1 MGIINN
7 FFHILQII
15 MKIIVCKIDKKYK
28 LSNSINLSFY
38 MPTNSN
44 FNFTN
49 NSVVTLELPF
59 SEHVEELR
67 QRIFLIVGVILLFTF
82 FSFVEV
88 KSPVK
93 FLELPINNVK
103 FFQLSPGEYFIS
115 TVKISFY
122 TGLLFSSPVAIGQLI
137 LFLLPGLTKK
147 ETKIILPLLISSLV
161 LFGLGLT
168 FSYYTLVPAALN
180 FFLNY
185 SEEVIEPFWS
195 FDQYFEFI
203 LVLFYSTG
211 LAFQIPIIQILV
223 GLLNIVS
230 AKQMLSAW
238 RYVILLSTVLG
249 AILTPSTDPL
259 TQLLLS
265 LAILLLYFSGL
276 GILFLIK
283 N

>member
-1 MGIINN
+1 MT
-7 FFHILQII
+7 
-15 MKIIVCKIDKKYK
+15 
-28 LSNSINLSFY
+28 
-38 MPTNSN
+38 TNSN
-44 FNFTN
+44 FNFITN
-49 NSVVTLELPF
+49 TTVTLELPF
-59 SEHVEELR
+59 PEHIEELR
-67 QRIFLIVGVILLFTF
+67 QRIFLLFWIILLLTCIAFI
-82 FSFVEV
+82 EV
-88 KSPVK
+88 KDLVK
-93 FLELPINNVK
+93 ILELPVQNVK
-103 FFQLSPGEYFIS
+103 FFQISPGEYFIS
-115 TVKISFY
+115 TIKISFY
-122 TGLLFSSPVAIGQLI
+122 TGLLFSSPFVIGQLI

-147 ETKIILPLLISSLV
+147 ETKIILPLLLSSLI
-161 LFGLGLT
+161 LFGLGLA
-168 FSYYTLVPAALN
+168 FSYYTLIPAALN

-185 SEEVIEPFWS
+185 SEEVLEPFWS

-211 LAFQIPIIQILV
+211 LAFQIPILQILI

-230 AKQMLSAW
+230 AKQMLGAW
-238 RYVILLSTVLG
+238 RYIILLSTILG

>member
-1 MGIINN
+1 MA
-7 FFHILQII
+7 
-15 MKIIVCKIDKKYK
+15 
-28 LSNSINLSFY
+28 
-38 MPTNSN
+38 TNSN

-49 NSVVTLELPF
+49 NTAITLELPF
-59 SEHVEELR
+59 SEHIEELR
-67 QRIFLIVGVILLFTF
+67 QRIFVVFLIILFLTCIAFI
-82 FSFVEV
+82 EV
-88 KSPVK
+88 KSLVK
-93 FLELPINNVK
+93 ILELPIDNVK
-103 FFQLSPGEYFIS
+103 FFQVAPGEYFIS
-115 TVKISFY
+115 TIKISFY
-122 TGLLFSSPVAIGQLI
+122 TGLLFSSPFVIGQLI

-147 ETKIILPLLISSLV
+147 ETKIILPLLLSSLI
-161 LFGLGLT
+161 LFGLGLA
-168 FSYYTLVPAALN
+168 FSYYTLIPAALN

-185 SEEVIEPFWS
+185 SEEVLEPFLS

-230 AKQMLSAW
+230 PQQMLGAW
-238 RYVILLSTVLG
+238 RYIILVSTIMG

-276 GILFLIK
+276 GILFLLK

>member
-1 MGIINN
+1 M
-7 FFHILQII
+7 
-15 MKIIVCKIDKKYK
+15 V
-28 LSNSINLSFY
+28 
-38 MPTNSN
+38 TNSN

-49 NSVVTLELPF
+49 NTILTLELPF
-59 SEHVEELR
+59 SEHIEELR
-67 QRIFLIVGVILLFTF
+67 QRIFILFWLILVLTCVAF
-82 FSFVEV
+82 FEV
-88 KSPVK
+88 KILVKILEYPVS
-93 FLELPINNVK
+93 NVK
-103 FFQLSPGEYFIS
+103 FFQISPGEYFIS
-115 TVKISFY
+115 TIKISFY
-122 TGLLFSSPVAIGQLI
+122 TGLLFASPFVISQII

-147 ETKIILPLLISSLV
+147 ETKIILPLLLSSLV
-161 LFGLGLT
+161 LFGLGLA

-185 SEEVIEPFWS
+185 SEEVLEPFWS

-211 LAFQIPIIQILV
+211 LAFQIPIIQILI

-230 AKQMLSAW
+230 AKQMLGAW
-238 RYVILLSTVLG
+238 RYIILVSTILG

-265 LAILLLYFSGL
+265 VAILLLYLSGI

>member
-1 MGIINN
+1 MA
-7 FFHILQII
+7 
-15 MKIIVCKIDKKYK
+15 
-28 LSNSINLSFY
+28 
-38 MPTNSN
+38 TNSN

-49 NSVVTLELPF
+49 NTTITLELPF
-59 SEHVEELR
+59 SEHIEELR
-67 QRIFLIVGVILLFTF
+67 QRIFIVFGIILLLTCVAFI
-82 FSFVEV
+82 EV
-88 KSPVK
+88 KSLVK
-93 FLELPINNVK
+93 ILEFPIDNVK
-103 FFQLSPGEYFIS
+103 FFQVAPGEYFIS
-115 TVKISFY
+115 TIKISFY
-122 TGLLFSSPVAIGQLI
+122 TGLLFSSPFAIGQLI

-147 ETKIILPLLISSLV
+147 ETKIILPLLVSSLI
-161 LFGLGLT
+161 LFGLGLA
-168 FSYYTLVPAALN
+168 FSYYTLIPAALN

-185 SEEVIEPFWS
+185 SKEVLEPFLS

-230 AKQMLSAW
+230 PKQMLGAW
-238 RYVILLSTVLG
+238 RYIILVSTILG

-276 GILFLIK
+276 GILFLLK

>member
-1 MGIINN
+1 MT
-7 FFHILQII
+7 
-15 MKIIVCKIDKKYK
+15 
-28 LSNSINLSFY
+28 
-38 MPTNSN
+38 TNSN

-49 NSVVTLELPF
+49 KTTVTLELPF
-59 SEHVEELR
+59 SEHIEELR
-67 QRIFLIVGVILLFTF
+67 QRIFLVFGIILLLTCVAFIDIK
-82 FSFVEV
+82 SLV
-88 KSPVK
+88 KI
-93 FLELPINNVK
+93 LELPVSNVK

-115 TVKISFY
+115 TIKISFY
-122 TGLLFSSPVAIGQLI
+122 TGLLFSSPFVIGQLI
-137 LFLLPGLTKK
+137 LFLLPGLTPK
-147 ETKIILPLLISSLV
+147 ETKIVLPLLLSSLL
-161 LFGLGLT
+161 LFGLGLA

-180 FFLNY
+180 FFLSY
-185 SEEVIEPFWS
+185 SEEVLEPLWS

-211 LAFQIPIIQILV
+211 LAFQIPIIQILI

-230 AKQMLSAW
+230 AKQMLDAW
-238 RYVILLSTVLG
+238 RYVILISTIIG

-276 GILFLIK
+276 GILFLLK

>member
-1 MGIINN
+1 M
-7 FFHILQII
+7 
-15 MKIIVCKIDKKYK
+15 V
-28 LSNSINLSFY
+28 
-38 MPTNSN
+38 TNSN

-49 NSVVTLELPF
+49 NRNVTLELPF
-59 SEHVEELR
+59 SEHIEELR
-67 QRIFLIVGVILLFTF
+67 QRLFLLFGIILLLTCVAFI
-82 FSFVEV
+82 EV
-88 KSPVK
+88 KTLVK
-93 FLELPINNVK
+93 ILELPINNVK
-103 FFQLSPGEYFIS
+103 FFQISPGEYFIS
-115 TVKISFY
+115 TIKISFY
-122 TGLLFSSPVAIGQLI
+122 TGLLFSSPFVIGQVI

-147 ETKIILPLLISSLV
+147 ETKIILPLLLSSLI
-161 LFGLGLT
+161 LFGLGLA
-168 FSYYTLVPAALN
+168 FSYYTLIPAALN

-185 SEEVIEPFWS
+185 SEEVLEPLWS

-211 LAFQIPIIQILV
+211 LAFQIPILQILL

-230 AKQMLSAW
+230 VKQMLDAW
-238 RYVILLSTVLG
+238 RYIVLLSTILG

-276 GILFLIK
+276 GILFLLK

>member
-1 MGIINN
+1 MT
-7 FFHILQII
+7 
-15 MKIIVCKIDKKYK
+15 
-28 LSNSINLSFY
+28 
-38 MPTNSN
+38 TNSN
-44 FNFTN
+44 FNFKTN
-49 NSVVTLELPF
+49 TMVTLELPF
-59 SEHVEELR
+59 PEHIEELR
-67 QRIFLIVGVILLFTF
+67 QRIFLLFWVILLLTGVAFI
-82 FSFVEV
+82 EV
-88 KSPVK
+88 KDLVK
-93 FLELPINNVK
+93 ILELPVQNVK

-115 TVKISFY
+115 TIKISFY
-122 TGLLFSSPVAIGQLI
+122 TGLLFSSPFVIGQLI

-147 ETKIILPLLISSLV
+147 ETKIILPLLLSSLI
-161 LFGLGLT
+161 LFGLGLA
-168 FSYYTLVPAALN
+168 FSYYTLIPAALN

-185 SEEVIEPFWS
+185 SEEVLEPFWS

-211 LAFQIPIIQILV
+211 LAFQIPILQILV

-230 AKQMLSAW
+230 AKQMLGAW
-238 RYVILLSTVLG
+238 RYVILLSTILG

-265 LAILLLYFSGL
+265 LVILLLYFSGL

>member
-1 MGIINN
+1 MT
-7 FFHILQII
+7 
-15 MKIIVCKIDKKYK
+15 
-28 LSNSINLSFY
+28 
-38 MPTNSN
+38 TNSN
-44 FNFTN
+44 FNFITN
-49 NSVVTLELPF
+49 TTVTLELPF
-59 SEHVEELR
+59 PEHIEELR
-67 QRIFLIVGVILLFTF
+67 QRIFLLFWIILLLTCIAFI
-82 FSFVEV
+82 EV
-88 KSPVK
+88 KDLVK
-93 FLELPINNVK
+93 ILELPVQNVK

-115 TVKISFY
+115 TIKISFY
-122 TGLLFSSPVAIGQLI
+122 TGLLFSSPFVIGQLI

-147 ETKIILPLLISSLV
+147 ETKIILPLLLSSLI
-161 LFGLGLT
+161 LFGLGLA
-168 FSYYTLVPAALN
+168 FSYYTLIPAALN

-185 SEEVIEPFWS
+185 SEEVLEPFWS

-211 LAFQIPIIQILV
+211 LAFQIPIIQILI

-230 AKQMLSAW
+230 AKQMLGAW
-238 RYVILLSTVLG
+238 RYIILLSTILG

-283 N
+283 NSFI

>member
-1 MGIINN
+1 M
-7 FFHILQII
+7 
-15 MKIIVCKIDKKYK
+15 V
-28 LSNSINLSFY
+28 
-38 MPTNSN
+38 TNSN

-49 NSVVTLELPF
+49 NSIITLELPF
-59 SEHVEELR
+59 SEHIEELR
-67 QRIFLIVGVILLFTF
+67 QRIFIVFGIVLLLTCFAF
-82 FSFVEV
+82 IEV
-88 KSPVK
+88 KSLVK
-93 FLELPINNVK
+93 ILELPINNVK
-103 FFQLSPGEYFIS
+103 FFQVSPGEYFIS
-115 TVKISFY
+115 TIKISFY
-122 TGLLFSSPVAIGQLI
+122 TGLLLSSPFTMSQLI
-137 LFLLPGLTKK
+137 LFLLPGLTKR
-147 ETKIILPLLISSLV
+147 ETKIILPLLLSSLI
-161 LFGLGLT
+161 LFGIGLA
-168 FSYYTLVPAALN
+168 FSYYTLIPAALN

-185 SEEVIEPFWS
+185 SEEVLEPLWS

-211 LAFQIPIIQILV
+211 LAFQIPILQILI

-230 AKQMLSAW
+230 PKQMLNAW
-238 RYVILLSTVLG
+238 KYIILISTVLG

>member
-1 MGIINN
+1 MT
-7 FFHILQII
+7 
-15 MKIIVCKIDKKYK
+15 
-28 LSNSINLSFY
+28 
-38 MPTNSN
+38 TNSN
-44 FNFTN
+44 FNFVN
-49 NSVVTLELPF
+49 NTYVTLELPF
-59 SEHVEELR
+59 SEHMEELR
-67 QRIFLIVGVILLFTF
+67 QRVFLLFGIILALTCLAF
-82 FSFVEV
+82 IEV
-88 KSPVK
+88 KDLVK
-93 FLELPINNVK
+93 ILELPIQNVK
-103 FFQLSPGEYFIS
+103 FFQISPGEYFIS
-115 TVKISFY
+115 TIKISFY
-122 TGLLFSSPVAIGQLI
+122 TGLLFSSPFVIGQLI

-147 ETKIILPLLISSLV
+147 ETKIILPLLLSSLI
-161 LFGLGLT
+161 LFGLGLV
-168 FSYYTLVPAALN
+168 FSYYTLIPAALN

-185 SEEVIEPFWS
+185 SEEVLEPFLS

-230 AKQMLSAW
+230 PKQMLGAW
-238 RYVILLSTVLG
+238 RYIILLSTILG

-276 GILFLIK
+276 GILFLLK

>member
-1 MGIINN
+1 MA
-7 FFHILQII
+7 
-15 MKIIVCKIDKKYK
+15 
-28 LSNSINLSFY
+28 
-38 MPTNSN
+38 TNSN

-49 NSVVTLELPF
+49 NTTITLELPF
-59 SEHVEELR
+59 SEHIEELR
-67 QRIFLIVGVILLFTF
+67 QRIFIVFLIILVLTCTAFI
-82 FSFVEV
+82 EV
-88 KSPVK
+88 KSLVK
-93 FLELPINNVK
+93 ILELPINNVK
-103 FFQLSPGEYFIS
+103 FFQVAPGEYFIS
-115 TVKISFY
+115 TIKISFY
-122 TGLLFSSPVAIGQLI
+122 TGLLFSSPFVIGQLI

-147 ETKIILPLLISSLV
+147 ETKIILPLLVSSLI
-161 LFGLGLT
+161 LFGLGLA
-168 FSYYTLVPAALN
+168 FSYYTLIPAALN

-185 SEEVIEPFWS
+185 SEEVLEPFLS

-223 GLLNIVS
+223 GLLNIVTP
-230 AKQMLSAW
+230 KQMLGAW
-238 RYVILLSTVLG
+238 RYIILVSTILG

-276 GILFLIK
+276 GILFLLK

>member
-1 MGIINN
+1 MT
-7 FFHILQII
+7 
-15 MKIIVCKIDKKYK
+15 
-28 LSNSINLSFY
+28 
-38 MPTNSN
+38 TNSN
-44 FNFTN
+44 FNFTK
-49 NSVVTLELPF
+49 NSTIQLELPF
-59 SEHVEELR
+59 SEHIEELR
-67 QRIFLIVGVILLFTF
+67 QRTFLVFGVIILLTCGAFI
-82 FSFVEV
+82 EV
-88 KSPVK
+88 KSLVK
-93 FLELPINNVK
+93 ILELPVNNVK

-115 TVKISFY
+115 TIKISFY
-122 TGLLFSSPVAIGQLI
+122 TGLLFSSPFIIGQLI

-147 ETKIILPLLISSLV
+147 ETNVILPLLVSSLI
-161 LFGLGLT
+161 LFGLGLA
-168 FSYYTLVPAALN
+168 FSYYTLIPAALN

-185 SEEVIEPFWS
+185 SEEVLEPFWS

-211 LAFQIPIIQILV
+211 LAFQIPIIQILI

-230 AKQMLSAW
+230 PKEMLGAW
-238 RYVILLSTVLG
+238 RYVILVSTVLG

-265 LAILLLYFSGL
+265 FAILLLYFSGL

>member
-1 MGIINN
+1 M
-7 FFHILQII
+7 
-15 MKIIVCKIDKKYK
+15 V
-28 LSNSINLSFY
+28 
-38 MPTNSN
+38 TNSN

-49 NSVVTLELPF
+49 NTIVTLELPF
-59 SEHVEELR
+59 SEHIEELR
-67 QRIFLIVGVILLFTF
+67 QRIFILFGIILLLTCVAF
-82 FSFVEV
+82 FEV
-88 KSPVK
+88 KILVKILEYPVS
-93 FLELPINNVK
+93 NVK

-115 TVKISFY
+115 TLKISFY
-122 TGLLFSSPVAIGQLI
+122 TGLLFASPFVISQII

-147 ETKIILPLLISSLV
+147 ETKIILPLLLSSLI
-161 LFGLGLT
+161 LFGLGLA

-185 SEEVIEPFWS
+185 SQEVLEPFWS

-211 LAFQIPIIQILV
+211 LAFQIPIIQILL

-230 AKQMLSAW
+230 PKQMLGAW
-238 RYVILLSTVLG
+238 RYIILMSTILG

-276 GILFLIK
+276 GILFLLK

>member
-1 MGIINN
+1 MT
-7 FFHILQII
+7 
-15 MKIIVCKIDKKYK
+15 
-28 LSNSINLSFY
+28 
-38 MPTNSN
+38 TNSN

-49 NSVVTLELPF
+49 NSIITLELPF
-59 SEHVEELR
+59 SEHIEELR
-67 QRIFLIVGVILLFTF
+67 QRIFLVFGIILLLT
-82 FSFVEV
+82 SFAFIEV
-88 KSPVK
+88 KSLVK
-93 FLELPINNVK
+93 ILELPINNVK
-103 FFQLSPGEYFIS
+103 FFQVAPGEYFIS
-115 TVKISFY
+115 TIKISFY
-122 TGLLFSSPVAIGQLI
+122 TGLLFSSPFIIGQLI

-147 ETKIILPLLISSLV
+147 ETKIILPLLLSSLI
-161 LFGLGLT
+161 LFGLGLA
-168 FSYYTLVPAALN
+168 FSYYTLIPAALN

-185 SEEVIEPFWS
+185 SEEVLEPFWS

-211 LAFQIPIIQILV
+211 LAFQIPIIQILL

-230 AKQMLSAW
+230 PKQMLNAW
-238 RYVILLSTVLG
+238 RYVILVSTVLG

-265 LAILLLYFSGL
+265 VAILLLYFSGL